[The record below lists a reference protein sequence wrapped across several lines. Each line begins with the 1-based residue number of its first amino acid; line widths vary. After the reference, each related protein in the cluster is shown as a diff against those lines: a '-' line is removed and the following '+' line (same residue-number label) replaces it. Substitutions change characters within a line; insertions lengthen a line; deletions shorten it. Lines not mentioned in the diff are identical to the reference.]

1 MVSTAS
7 DTNSGSGEENAT
19 PAARA
24 PFVFATCKQGWEK
37 ALKDEAKSVPEG
49 LRPAFMRP
57 GLITWKCEVP
67 PTADFVLPGIFAR
80 MSGHSIG
87 TCKDAADLAS
97 KLRELKTH
105 TLKLHVYPREVPE
118 DGLPL
123 DEWSRI
129 DAFRTRLLKALR
141 DTGVAMDDDAET
153 VLGDTVLDV
162 IVEDDLGAPF
172 FAGWHRHSAN
182 TNPTPGGIPRAVI
195 PLESPSRAWLK
206 LVQALAFTG
215 LETKDTHSHP
225 LRGKVAV
232 ELGSAPGGASYALL
246 QRGMRVMGI
255 DPGAMD
261 PRVLNYRTP
270 QGGTPFKHLQMPA
283 GEVEPHLLP
292 PQADILIS
300 DLNLAP
306 AVMIRLVRKMQDQ
319 VHASLL
325 ILTLKI
331 NDRAVFAGL
340 KENLAAIRDFAPGPV
355 RATHLPGNRDEICVV
370 AGRLG

>member
-1 MVSTAS
+1 MPST
-7 DTNSGSGEENAT
+7 T
-19 PAARA
+19 PRIDNITPTAKA
-24 PFVFATCKQGWEK
+24 PFVFATCRQGWEK
-37 ALKDEAKSVPEG
+37 VLKDDAKSVPEG

-67 PTADFVLPGIFAR
+67 PTADFTLPGIFAR

-87 TCKDAADLAS
+87 TCKDAADLAG
-97 KLRELKTH
+97 KLAELKTN

-129 DAFRTRLLKALR
+129 DAFRIRLLKGLR
-141 DTGVAMDDDAET
+141 DAGVAMDDDADSI
-153 VLGDTVLDV
+153 LGDTVLDI
-162 IVEDDLGAPF
+162 IVEDDLTAPF
-172 FAGWHRHSAN
+172 FAGWHRHGAS
-182 TNPTPGGIPRAVI
+182 THPIPGGIPRAVI
-195 PLESPSRAWLK
+195 PIESPSRAWLK
-206 LVQALAFTG
+206 LVQALAFAG
-215 LETKDTHSHP
+215 LETKGTHSHP
-225 LRGKVAV
+225 LRGKIAV

-246 QRGMRVMGI
+246 QRGMRVLGI

-261 PRVLNYRTP
+261 PRVLNCRTP
-270 QGGTPFKHLQMPA
+270 QGGIPFRHLQMPA

-292 PQADILIS
+292 PQADLLVS

-306 AVMIRLVRKMQDQ
+306 AVMIRLVKKMQAQ

-340 KENLAAIRDFAPGPV
+340 QENLTAIRDFAPAPV

-370 AGRLG
+370 AGRLEQ

>member
-1 MVSTAS
+1 MPAPASDHDSRSDTAS
-7 DTNSGSGEENAT
+7 AA
-19 PAARA
+19 PAPKA
-24 PFVFATCKQGWEK
+24 PFVFATCKSGWEK

-67 PTADFVLPGIFAR
+67 PTGDFVLPGIFAR

-97 KLRELKTH
+97 KLGELKTR

-129 DAFRTRLLKALR
+129 DAFRTRLLKSLR
-141 DTGVAMDDDAET
+141 DAGLAMDDDAESI
-153 VLGDTVLDV
+153 LGDTVLDV
-162 IVEDDLGAPF
+162 IVEDDLSAPF
-172 FAGWHRHSAN
+172 FAGWHRHGAN

-206 LVQALAFTG
+206 LVQALAFAG
-215 LETKDTHSHP
+215 LETKGTHP
-225 LRGKVAV
+225 LRGKIAV

-246 QRGMRVMGI
+246 QRGVRVHGI

-261 PRVLNYRTP
+261 PRVLDYRIP
-270 QGGTPFKHLQMPA
+270 GGSAFTHLQMTA
-283 GEVEPHLLP
+283 GEVPPHLLP
-292 PQADILIS
+292 PQADLLIS

-306 AVMIRLVRKMQDQ
+306 AVMIRLVRKMQAQ

-355 RATHLPGNRDEICVV
+355 RATQLPGNRDEICVV

>member
-1 MVSTAS
+1 MSSTTPTINNIIAPP
-7 DTNSGSGEENAT
+7 APT
-19 PAARA
+19 PAPKA

-37 ALKDEAKSVPEG
+37 ALKDEAKAVPEG

-67 PTADFVLPGIFAR
+67 PTADFMLPGIFAR

-87 TCKDAADLAS
+87 TCKDAADLAG
-97 KLRELKTH
+97 KLGELRTH

-123 DEWSRI
+123 YEWSRI
-129 DAFRTRLLKALR
+129 DAFRTRLLKSLR
-141 DTGVAMDDDAET
+141 DAGVTMDDDPESI
-153 VLGDTVLDV
+153 LGDTVLDI
-162 IVEDDLGAPF
+162 IVEDDLAAPF

-182 TNPTPGGIPRAVI
+182 THPTPGGIPRAVI

-206 LVQALAFTG
+206 LVQALAFAG
-215 LETKDTHSHP
+215 LETKGTHP
-225 LRGKVAV
+225 LRGKIAV

-246 QRGMRVMGI
+246 QRGVRVHGI

-261 PRVLNYRTP
+261 PRVLDYRIP
-270 QGGTPFKHLQMPA
+270 GGSAFTHLQMTA
-283 GEVEPHLLP
+283 GEVPPHLLP
-292 PQADILIS
+292 QKADLLIS

-306 AVMIRLVRKMQDQ
+306 AVMIRLVRKMQAQ
-319 VHASLL
+319 VRASLL

-355 RATHLPGNRDEICVV
+355 RVTQLPGNRDEICVV
-370 AGRLG
+370 AGRLS

>member
-1 MVSTAS
+1 MSSTAS
-7 DTNSGSGEENAT
+7 TIDSGT
-19 PAARA
+19 PAPKAS
-24 PFVFATCKQGWEK
+24 FVFATCKQGWEK

-57 GLITWKCEVP
+57 GLVTWKCEVP

-87 TCKDAADLAS
+87 TCKDAADLAG
-97 KLRELKTH
+97 KLGELKTH

-141 DTGVAMDDDAET
+141 EAGVAMDDDAET

-162 IVEDDLGAPF
+162 IVEDDLSAPF
-172 FAGWHRHSAN
+172 FTGWHRHGAQS
-182 TNPTPGGIPRAVI
+182 NPSPGGIPRAVI

-206 LVQALAFTG
+206 MVQALAFAG
-215 LETKDTHSHP
+215 LETKGTHP

-292 PQADILIS
+292 PQADLLIS

-306 AVMIRLVRKMQDQ
+306 AVMIRLVRKMQAQ

-340 KENLAAIRDFAPGPV
+340 KENLTAIRDFAPGPV

-370 AGRLG
+370 AGKLA